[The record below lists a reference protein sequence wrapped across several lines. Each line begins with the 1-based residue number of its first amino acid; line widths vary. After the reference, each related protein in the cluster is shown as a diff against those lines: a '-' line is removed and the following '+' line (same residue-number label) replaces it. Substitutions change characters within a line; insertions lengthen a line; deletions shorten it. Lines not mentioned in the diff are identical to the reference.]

1 MKRALVIINT
11 LQEAALQLYKQCV
24 TDHQDFTPKY
34 LTFSSAI
41 AAGLSKHGIDCI
53 CLEAEQTRV
62 EEQSI
67 KRSCEIMLDSPFEK
81 STFPGT
87 TLPVWSVLFWD
98 RLLQFVNT
106 TKRDNQW
113 KTLATID
120 FQLLIT
126 PFDGFDTGAR
136 LANVECIRN
145 GIPRIGVQ
153 TSFLRTKEMLD
164 TPVDFEKIYVFSDAD
179 ASFLARNKHVPND
192 AIRISNQTPN
202 RLLHLEAQKTFWSQ
216 REGIL
221 ARFGL
226 EATGTNLL
234 LVFSIRHIWELRQA
248 LKNIAAHHGTEI
260 DRGHLKL
267 AVYAESPVEAN
278 RFPTLFK
285 AEAEA
290 LSLKLI
296 PPTQDLL
303 MLMCSVNRL
312 IAFRVGQLTDLA
324 ELCGVPTTIYDPS
337 LFNRSNLL
345 LPPNSSVHIHNNA
358 ECMTL

>member
-1 MKRALVIINT
+1 MIINT
-11 LQEAALQLYKQCV
+11 LHEVAVKLYKQCV
-24 TDHQDFTPKY
+24 EDHPDFTPKY
-34 LTFSSAI
+34 LTFSSSI
-41 AAGLSKHGIDCI
+41 ATGLAKLGIDSI

-81 STFPGT
+81 SPLPRT

-106 TKRDNQW
+106 TKRDNQR
-113 KTLATID
+113 KTLSAID

-126 PFDGFDTGAR
+126 PFDGFDTGAQ
-136 LANVECIRN
+136 LAYAECIRN
-145 GIPRIGVQ
+145 EIPRIGVQ

-164 TPVDFEKIYVFSDAD
+164 TPIDFEKIYVFSDAD
-179 ASFLARNKHVPND
+179 ASFLTRNKHVPNE
-192 AIRISNQTPN
+192 AIRILDQKPD
-202 RLLHLEAQKTFWSQ
+202 RPLHLEAQKTFWSQ

-226 EATGTNLL
+226 EPTGTTLL
-234 LVFSIRHIWELRQA
+234 LIFSIRHIWELRQA
-248 LKNIAAHHGTEI
+248 LKNIAEHHGTEI
-260 DRGHLKL
+260 GRRNLKL
-267 AVYAESPVEAN
+267 AIYAESSVELN

-285 AEAEA
+285 AEAAA

-303 MLMCSVNRL
+303 MLMCSVNHL
-312 IAFRVGQLTDLA
+312 ISFRVGQLTDLA
-324 ELCGVPTTIYDPS
+324 ELCNIPTTIYDPS
-337 LFNRSNLL
+337 LFNRSDLL
-345 LPPNSSVHIHNNA
+345 LPPNSNVHIHKSSA
-358 ECMTL
+358 CMAF